1 MASPDETLAI
11 RKAMEAHDVE
21 AVVDCFAPNAI
32 VYSPFTARTSFR
44 GPEQIRLLTSVVL
57 EVADGFRYT
66 SEVRG
71 DDEAY
76 LRSAARVD
84 GHDIEF
90 VDHLRFGPEGLI
102 EELTLFARPL
112 PAAAVGLRVIGAAL
126 GRNKSATRG
135 AVISVLATPLGLMT
149 RVGDGVGM
157 ALVRPAVETASPK

>member
-1 MASPDETLAI
+1 MASPNETLAI

-21 AVVDCFAPNAI
+21 AVVDCFAPNAV

-44 GPEQIRLLTSVVL
+44 GREQIRMLTSVVL

-71 DDEAY
+71 ENEAY
-76 LRSAARVD
+76 LRSAARID
-84 GHDIEF
+84 GRDIEF
-90 VDHLRFGPEGLI
+90 VDHLRFGTDGLI

-126 GRNKSATRG
+126 GRRNSAARG
-135 AVISVLATPLGLMT
+135 AVISVLAAPLGLMT
-149 RVGDGVGM
+149 RVGDAVGI
-157 ALVRPAVETASPK
+157 ALVRPALETASPE